1 MYGLVSARKWDL
13 HGLWSPTGLGVC
25 PFKLLCNLPA
35 GLSNQLK
42 LSFLICEMGE
52 KNPYPVGL
60 L

>member
-1 MYGLVSARKWDL
+1 M
-13 HGLWSPTGLGVC
+13 GVC